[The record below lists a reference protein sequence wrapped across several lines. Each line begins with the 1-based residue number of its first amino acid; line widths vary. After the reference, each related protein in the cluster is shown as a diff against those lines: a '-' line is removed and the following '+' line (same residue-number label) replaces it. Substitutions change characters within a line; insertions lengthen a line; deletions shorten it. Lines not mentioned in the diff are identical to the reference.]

1 MKTTTHPRTFRRARV
16 AARVVVVA
24 ALTMAAAACGGDH
37 TGGPT
42 GAPEDVVTHALA
54 VTMGAQTAR
63 IRIVA
68 PTAEADGVVDLATRS
83 GQLTVSESEAGPTRP
98 SDLLISGGDGYIQ
111 PPTDRG
117 YIDIGAAVPAALSGG
132 DPFAD
137 LDLVGGTVHILSD
150 GGEEAEGAS
159 TIRYTLTIAPDQ
171 AMSETPP
178 ARQAALRGV
187 LEGRTA
193 NFNIDVWIDS
203 KLFIRRV
210 EVPADLRP
218 LTPVTAGA
226 DRLPVVT
233 DVNYLSF
240 GVPVPP
246 VEPPSTI
253 PAG

>member
-1 MKTTTHPRTFRRARV
+1 V
-16 AARVVVVA
+16 AAVA
-24 ALTMAAAACGGDH
+24 ALTVAATACGGDH

-54 VTMGAQTAR
+54 VTMAAQTAR
-63 IRIVA
+63 IRIIS
-68 PTAEADGVVDLATRS
+68 PTTEADGVVDLATRS
-83 GQLTVSESEAGPTRP
+83 GQLTVSESDVGVTKP
-98 SDLLISGGDGYIQ
+98 SDLLISGGDGYIKR
-111 PPTDRG
+111 PTDPG
-117 YIDIGAAVPAALSGG
+117 YVNIGAAVPTALRGG

-187 LEGRTA
+187 LGGRTA
-193 NFNIDVWIDS
+193 DFNIDVWIDS
-203 KLFIRRV
+203 QLFLRRV

-218 LTPVTAGA
+218 LTPVTGV

-233 DVNYLSF
+233 DVNYLAF

-246 VEPPSTI
+246 VEPPPTV